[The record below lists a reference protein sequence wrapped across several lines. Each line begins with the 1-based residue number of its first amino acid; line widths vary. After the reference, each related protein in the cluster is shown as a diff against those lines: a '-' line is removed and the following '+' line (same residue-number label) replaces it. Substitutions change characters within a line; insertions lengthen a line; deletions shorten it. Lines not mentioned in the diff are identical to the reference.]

1 MADMSINSF
10 KANFLGGARPTLFEV
25 EMTFPAGV
33 SNSNMA
39 AKKMKFTCT
48 GAAIPANS
56 VGKIDVNFRGRKIP
70 IPGDRTFSEMS
81 LTVLNDVDWQ
91 VRNAFEEWM
100 ALINTHEGNIGNT
113 TLSSVTS
120 DFQVKQLNRDG
131 SVVKTYKLISCFPS
145 ALGEITLSGDSNDSI
160 ETFTITIQYAYWQT
174 ETIV

>member
-39 AKKMKFTCT
+39 AKKMKFMCT
-48 GAAIPANS
+48 GASIPPS
-56 VGKIDVNFRGRKIP
+56 TVGKIDVNFRGRKIP
-70 IPGDRTFSEMS
+70 IPGDRTNSSM
-81 LTVLNDVDWQ
+81 TINVLNDIDWQ
-91 VRNAFEEWM
+91 VRNAFEEWL

-113 TLSSVTS
+113 TLASVTS

-131 SVVKTYKLISCFPS
+131 TVVKTYKLISAFPS
-145 ALGEITLSGDSNDSI
+145 SVSEISLSADSNDQI
-160 ETFTITIQYAYWQT
+160 ESFSLTIEYAYWQT
-174 ETIV
+174 ETIL